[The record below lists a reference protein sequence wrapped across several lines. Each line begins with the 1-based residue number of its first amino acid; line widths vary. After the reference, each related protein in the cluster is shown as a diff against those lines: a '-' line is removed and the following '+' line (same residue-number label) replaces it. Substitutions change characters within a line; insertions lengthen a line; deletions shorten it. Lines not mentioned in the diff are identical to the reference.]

1 VVQVKIKRE
10 ALQEQI
16 HHLDRWLQQPVVA
29 VEAEQVVAVEMA
41 VLVVVERQVIPPV
54 LAPVGKETQV
64 AVERKTEN
72 MLLIWQEGVEENQP
86 LGQQDLF
93 NIPFR

>member
-1 VVQVKIKRE
+1 
-10 ALQEQI
+10 
-16 HHLDRWLQQPVVA
+16 
-29 VEAEQVVAVEMA
+29 
-41 VLVVVERQVIPPV
+41 
-54 LAPVGKETQV
+54 VGKETQV